1 MMSILL
7 RVSAIF
13 AKAWRTYR
21 AALDEIERIDALVPT
36 SPRNV
41 RCDAVMIQRILE
53 PANGGSVN
61 DAGLQPSAKA
71 DAVCKILNHAVE
83 AKGDSSSTR

>member
-1 MMSILL
+1 MISMLL
-7 RVSAIF
+7 RGLRIF
-13 AKAWRTYR
+13 AKAGRTYK
-21 AALDEIERIDALVPT
+21 AALAEIERIDASSPT

-53 PANGGSVN
+53 PATGGSAN